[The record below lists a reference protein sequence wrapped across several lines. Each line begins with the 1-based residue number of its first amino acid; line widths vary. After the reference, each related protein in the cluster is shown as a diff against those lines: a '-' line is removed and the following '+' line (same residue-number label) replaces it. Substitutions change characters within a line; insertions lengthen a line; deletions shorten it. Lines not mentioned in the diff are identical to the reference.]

1 MNKKSNTR
9 SVGARYEELVA
20 QYLTRQG
27 AKIVTRNFRA
37 RNGEIDL
44 VVRDG
49 AYLVFLEVKYRTTGR
64 AGSGAEAVNLK
75 KQKTICR
82 ISDFYRVRFALPDS
96 TRIRYDVVECTAE
109 ERGEVVV
116 NWYKNAFP
124 YHPAGGKAC
133 RNS

>member
-1 MNKKSNTR
+1 MNKKTNTR

-27 AKIVTRNFRA
+27 AKIVTRNFRT

-49 AYLVFLEVKYRTTGR
+49 SYLVFLEVKYRTGGR
-64 AGSGAEAVNLK
+64 AGSGAEAVDLK
-75 KQKTICR
+75 KQNTICR

-96 TRIRYDVVECTAE
+96 TPVRYDVVECTAA

-133 RNS
+133 QRF